1 MRFFS
6 TSTRLTTHSSR
17 PSNPAQTLLTGAIL
31 CLSALALSGCVAS
44 ASPIPPPVVK
54 TISPEKKVTVLADPT
69 AAGLAVEASKTLFA
83 KSSTVVI
90 ASTADPLAQK
100 TATAIAVRW
109 GVPLLLVAE
118 TPVAPTGDGPA
129 GDAPD
134 PSLNAALQREL
145 SRLGVREVATV
156 DMLNAGDTLRS
167 AGVTVSGSKEA
178 GSKEAGVTVV
188 DAKTT
193 THRRITV
200 APRPGVAVVVTADP
214 RAAAATATARA
225 AGASLHALPIGVTDL
240 QASATA
246 ITFLHSSQTS
256 HTVLIGADFSSLRNP
271 DWSVAAARTGYQL
284 AGGGQRLFPAH
295 RFVALY
301 GAPGVP
307 GLGVAGEQD
316 AAATI
321 ARAQAVAATYAP
333 LSTVPVMP
341 MLELIATVAA
351 ADAGAD
357 GNYSNEL
364 PIEALEPLVDA
375 ATKAG
380 LYVVLD
386 LQPGRSTFL
395 EQAKRYLPLLQK
407 HGVGLALDPE
417 WRLGPNQLPLQQI
430 GSVDAS
436 EINSVSEWLAGV
448 VSDGALAPKMLV
460 LHQFTTRM
468 ITDRASIDTSHQQL
482 ELVLHVDGQGA
493 QPDKQA
499 TWRALHTDAP
509 AALWWGWKNFYDEDR
524 PMLTP
529 EQTLSEVEPQPQLIT
544 YQ

>member
-6 TSTRLTTHSSR
+6 SPTRRTTHASLPVSR
-17 PSNPAQTLLTGAIL
+17 TGALLAGAVI
-31 CLSALALSGCVAS
+31 CLSALLLPGCVAS
-44 ASPIPPPVVK
+44 TSLTIAPVVK

-69 AAGLAVEASKTLFA
+69 AAGLAVEASETLFA
-83 KSSTVVI
+83 KSSTVVV
-90 ASTADPLAQK
+90 ASTTNPSAQK
-100 TATAIAVRW
+100 TAATIAVRW
-109 GVPLLLVAE
+109 GVPLLLAAE
-118 TPVAPTGDGPA
+118 TPVAPTGEGPA
-129 GDAPD
+129 GVAATQSP
-134 PSLNAALQREL
+134 NAALQREL

-156 DMLNAGDTLRS
+156 DLLDARDALRS
-167 AGVTVSGSKEA
+167 AGVTVA
-178 GSKEAGVTVV
+178 GRTVV

-193 THRRITV
+193 AHRRITT
-200 APRPGVAVVVTADP
+200 APQPGVAVVVTADP
-214 RAAAATATARA
+214 LAAAATATARA
-225 AGASLHALPIGVTDL
+225 AGASLHALPTGVTDL

-256 HTVLIGADFSSLRNP
+256 RTLLIGADFSSVRDP
-271 DWSVAAARTGYQL
+271 DWSVAAARNGYQL

-316 AAATI
+316 TAATI
-321 ARAQAVAATYAP
+321 ARAQAVAAAYEP

-364 PIEALEPLVDA
+364 PIEVLEPLVEA
-375 ATKAG
+375 ATQAG

-395 EQAKRYLPLLQK
+395 EQAQRYLPLLQK

-417 WRLGPNQLPLQQI
+417 WRLGPNQLPLRQI

-436 EINSVSEWLAGV
+436 EINSVSQWLAGV
-448 VSDGALAPKMLV
+448 VSDGGLAPKMLV
-460 LHQFTTRM
+460 VHQFTTRM
-468 ITDRASIDTSHQQL
+468 ITDRANIDTSHQQL

-529 EQTLSEVEPQPQLIT
+529 EQTLSEVSPQPQLIT